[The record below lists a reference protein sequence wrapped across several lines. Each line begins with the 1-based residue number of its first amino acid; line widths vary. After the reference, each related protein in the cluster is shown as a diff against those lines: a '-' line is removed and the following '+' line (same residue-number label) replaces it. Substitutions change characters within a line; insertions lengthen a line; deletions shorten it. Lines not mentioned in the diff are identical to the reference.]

1 MKVLEKGIIG
11 SKKRII
17 YLGLVIVHLF
27 PYLVRVGYDKGH
39 QCVHRDHPGG
49 DGGAKVLG
57 KKGTQGNI
65 LPFLTRD
72 VEGEGG
78 RGKRE
83 EEREEERL
91 GSKHRYIQCFSF
103 SK

>member
-1 MKVLEKGIIG
+1 MNYDTSAGVDLP
-11 SKKRII
+11 SVR
-17 YLGLVIVHLF
+17 VHLF

-78 RGKRE
+78 GGERGRRRRRRRGE
-83 EEREEERL
+83 QERL
-91 GSKHRYIQCFSF
+91 GPKHRYIQCFSF

>member
-1 MKVLEKGIIG
+1 MNYDTQCWFDLPSVQ
-11 SKKRII
+11 
-17 YLGLVIVHLF
+17 VHLF

-72 VEGEGG
+72 VEGVGERG
-78 RGKRE
+78 RKRGRRRAGE
-83 EEREEERL
+83 I
-91 GSKHRYIQCFSF
+91 KT
-103 SK
+103 KT